1 MRQKRKKPSRRRQEV
16 RVPFP
21 TILVGVLTLSV
32 VIGAGYMS
40 INIRCSGLGKQI
52 KLQERTL
59 VETQKRLMVEQ
70 DKWSS
75 RTAPINLERAFA
87 HHGLK
92 MEMPES
98 RQVVRIEEWKESN
111 NTLAMN
117 RRRTL

>member
-1 MRQKRKKPSRRRQEV
+1 MRHKRTNQNRRRQEV

-52 KLQERTL
+52 KLQERAL
-59 VETQKRLMVEQ
+59 IETQKRLMVEQ

-75 RTAPINLERAFA
+75 RTAPINLERALA

-98 RQVVRIEEWKESN
+98 RQVMRIEAWKESKD
-111 NTLAMN
+111 TLAIN
-117 RRRTL
+117 SRNSL

>member
-1 MRQKRKKPSRRRQEV
+1 MRQKRKKPIRRCHEV

-59 VETQKRLMVEQ
+59 AETHKRLMVEQ

-75 RTAPINLERAFA
+75 RTAPINLERALA

-98 RQVVRIEEWKESN
+98 RQVVRIEAWKESKD
-111 NTLAMN
+111 TLAMN
-117 RRRTL
+117 RHQTL